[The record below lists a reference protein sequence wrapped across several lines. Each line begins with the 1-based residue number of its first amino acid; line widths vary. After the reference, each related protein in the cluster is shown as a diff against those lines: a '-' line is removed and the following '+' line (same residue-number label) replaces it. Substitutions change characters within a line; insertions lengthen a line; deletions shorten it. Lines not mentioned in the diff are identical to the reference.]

1 MIWAG
6 IRTVLGV
13 SASVLVILFCA
24 SFAVTT
30 IVEGDD
36 SGTPAPSGGAEWE
49 DYPATAWNDAD
60 AVLDDA
66 GEEAVIARSDDLMDD
81 IRAAVSAEF
90 DIEWATDGANAPS
103 TVDNGYGG
111 QSMLR
116 TWRGERWLGVIEARD
131 AGARQRIQEI
141 LQRVGAEHGADEFV
155 LSNDRDA
162 TGTQLAQEFGAS
174 DRADQ
179 AYWQSTLSGGPHRTH
194 AVFAEVYD
202 GSYPTAD
209 GYLGWTPRDSD
220 GGAADPSTPTIW
232 VSIVP
237 SAYDLLP
244 QGDRDEYEER
254 LADYAG
260 LEQPDGEF

>member
-30 IVEGDD
+30 IVEGDT
-36 SGTPAPSGGAEWE
+36 SGSAAPAAGSHWE

-60 AVLDDA
+60 AVLDDP
-66 GEEAVIARSDDLMDD
+66 GEEATIAASHELTDD
-81 IRAAVSAEF
+81 ILAAVSAEF
-90 DIEWATDGANAPS
+90 DIEWTASGSNPPS

-111 QSMLR
+111 PSMLS
-116 TWRGERWLGVIEARD
+116 TWRGDRWVGEIHARD
-131 AGARQRIQEI
+131 AGARERIQAI
-141 LQRVGAEHGADEFV
+141 LQRVGAEHGADDFT

-162 TGTQLAQEFGAS
+162 SGTQLAQEFGAS
-174 DRADQ
+174 DLDDQ

-194 AVFAEVYD
+194 TVFAEVYD
-202 GSYPTAD
+202 SSYPTGPD
-209 GYLGWTPRDSD
+209 YLGWTPHDSD

-232 VSIVP
+232 VAIAA

-244 QGDRDEYEER
+244 EGDRDEYEER

-260 LEQPDGEF
+260 LEKPDGEF